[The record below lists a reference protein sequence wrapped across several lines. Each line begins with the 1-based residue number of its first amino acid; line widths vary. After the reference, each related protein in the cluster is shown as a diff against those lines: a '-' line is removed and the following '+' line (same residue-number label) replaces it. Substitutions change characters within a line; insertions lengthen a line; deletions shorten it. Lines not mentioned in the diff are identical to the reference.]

1 MAKTFSEPR
10 VVIMSLLIQPGPCI
24 EGEESQYS
32 VGSVLLSLGFQLHVG
47 LFHDMGIVIVLQVGG
62 SVAEQLKYWDAI
74 HLVKKCWFQS
84 LFFQ

>member
-1 MAKTFSEPR
+1 MA
-10 VVIMSLLIQPGPCI
+10 LLIQSGPCI

-84 LFFQ
+84 LFFKENAFLQ